1 MDLPNANHH
10 QKYYGNCRYH
20 VKYPWQPRVLET
32 EVFIMEQIQTETR
45 KTVRKKMSSQHGY
58 TGLSVLHE
66 LHPLHG
72 FDVIRDL
79 VYDIHHNLPL
89 NVIKNQVDRLVETG
103 ILNSKQVEKRMQQI
117 PWSHEFTSGRQPVGF
132 HTC

>member
-1 MDLPNANHH
+1 M
-10 QKYYGNCRYH
+10 
-20 VKYPWQPRVLET
+20 LEA
-32 EVFIMEQIQTETR
+32 EIFAMEQIQTETR

-58 TGLSVLHE
+58 TGLSVLRE
-66 LHPLHG
+66 LHPLYG
-72 FDVIRDL
+72 FDVIKDL

-103 ILNSKQVEKRMQQI
+103 ILNSKQVEQRMQQI

-132 HTC
+132 HTCRGHWKAEEYMKFAFPASEAVLHGLLPA